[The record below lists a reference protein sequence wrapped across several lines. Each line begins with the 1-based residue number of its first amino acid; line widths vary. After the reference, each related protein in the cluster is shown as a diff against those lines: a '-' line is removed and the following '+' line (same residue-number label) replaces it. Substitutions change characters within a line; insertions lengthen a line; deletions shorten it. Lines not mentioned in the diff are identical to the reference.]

1 MYQGLDLTVYSC
13 PYNRDDIKNS
23 WLKGYFVLLLK
34 SYALWS
40 WVQSLVHFEAW
51 KLPCVIH
58 AIIIYLW
65 VGFETNAASH
75 SVVTISES
83 FIICKLISIA
93 CVFTQEAVDI
103 ELTLHEFTGHKR
115 CVIHS
120 LVG

>member
-1 MYQGLDLTVYSC
+1 M
-13 PYNRDDIKNS
+13 
-23 WLKGYFVLLLK
+23 LLLN
-34 SYALWS
+34 
-40 WVQSLVHFEAW
+40 QSLVHFEAW
-51 KLPCVIH
+51 ELPCVIH
-58 AIIIYLW
+58 ATIIYPW